1 MITVKSSNIVPDP
14 NQTTDQQIQT
24 LRDKLK
30 TTLGTPTEVYT
41 RIVGYYRSIK
51 NWNPGQREQLK
62 SRVPYRLPEGTQ
74 K

>member
-1 MITVKSSNIVPDP
+1 MKSDQ
-14 NQTTDQQIQT
+14 NQLINQQIQT

-30 TTLGTPTEVYT
+30 TTLGTRTEVYT

-62 SRVPYRLPEGTQ
+62 SRVPYKLPEGAQ